1 MYDVIVCGARCAGAP
16 TAMLLARK
24 GYEVLLLDRA
34 SFPSGRPHGHLIHRD
49 GPRRLAAWGL
59 LDRVTAT
66 NCPPITTMTT
76 DYGDHPLT
84 GVGLERNGVALAYA
98 PRRWALEQVLVEAA
112 VEAGAELRTR
122 FRVLEYIRE
131 GGRITGIR
139 GGGDDRRG
147 VTEHAIM
154 TVGADGRRSLLAC
167 TVNAPL
173 YHATPPLTCWYFSY
187 WSGLG
192 DRGLEVYLRDRTVII
207 AFPASDGLTGIFV
220 TWPAAELVRVR
231 RDIEASFLAALD
243 EVPELGERVRAGR
256 REERFLRATD
266 PPNFFRTP
274 FGPGWALVGDAGFH
288 QDPYLTLGLA
298 DAFRD
303 AELLAGAIDEG
314 LSGRRPIEEAMAGYE
329 QARNQS
335 ARTDYC
341 LNLEP
346 ARFAPLPPDLMR
358 IRAAIRGD
366 QEATNQYFLAMHGL
380 IPREQF
386 FNPENLARLASR
398 ADAALGIP
406 ARS

>member
-24 GYEVLLLDRA
+24 GYETLLLDRA
-34 SFPSGRPHGHLIHRD
+34 SFPSDLPHGHLIHRD

-59 LDRVTAT
+59 LDRVAAT

-98 PRRWALEQVLVEAA
+98 PRRWALDQVLVEAA
-112 VEAGAELRTR
+112 VEAGAELRTG

-131 GGRITGIR
+131 AGRITGIR
-139 GGGDDRRG
+139 GGGGDRRG
-147 VTEHAIM
+147 VTEHAIL
-154 TVGADGRRSLLAC
+154 TVGADGRRSLLAR
-167 TVNAPL
+167 TVSAPL
-173 YHATPPLTCWYFSY
+173 YHATPPFTCWYFSY

-192 DRGLEVYLRDRTVII
+192 DRGLELYLRDRKVII
-207 AFPASDGLTGIFV
+207 GFPTNDGLTGIFV
-220 TWPAAELVRVR
+220 AWPAAELDQVR
-231 RDIEASFLAALD
+231 RDTEASFLAALD

-256 REERFLRATD
+256 REERILGTTD
-266 PPNFFRTP
+266 LPNFFRTP

-288 QDPYLTLGLA
+288 QDPYLALGIS

-303 AELLAGAIDEG
+303 AELLVDAIDAG

-329 QARNQS
+329 RARNES
-335 ARTDYC
+335 ARADYR
-341 LNLEP
+341 LNLEL
-346 ARFAPLPPDLMR
+346 ARFTPLPPDLMR

-366 QEATNQYFLAMHGL
+366 QEATNRYFRAMQGL

-386 FNPENLARLASR
+386 FNPENLERLASR
-398 ADAALGIP
+398 AAAG
-406 ARS
+406 